1 MAAFAAV
8 LCGLVL
14 SVSAVGKARGKGV
27 YAEFVASVP
36 AFGIPARWARWFA
49 AVTLAAEFAIAA
61 LLLPAAA
68 LIVSGA
74 DAGRWLALGGLVLAT
89 GLFGVLTA
97 AVWRAVA
104 RRTGA
109 VCRCFGPARTVLAY
123 RHVVRNALLLL
134 VAAAGV
140 LAVSGVDGGEP
151 VGLALASAVGAVGA
165 VAVVRFEDLAEL
177 FAGPVRPRIP
187 ASRRRTP

>member
-1 MAAFAAV
+1 MNHVAAFAAV

-14 SVSAVGKARGKGV
+14 AVSSAGKVRGKGV

-36 AFGIPARWARWFA
+36 AFGVPARWARRFA
-49 AVTLAAEFAIAA
+49 AVTLAAEFVIAA
-61 LLLPAAA
+61 LLLPAAG
-68 LIVSGA
+68 LIVAGA
-74 DAGRWLALGGLVLAT
+74 VAGRWLAISGLVLAF

-109 VCRCFGPARTVLAY
+109 VCRCFGPARTALAY

-140 LAVSGVDGGEP
+140 LAVPGTGGGEP
-151 VGLALASAVGAVGA
+151 VGLTLAAALGVVGA

-177 FAGPVRPRIP
+177 FAGAVPEAR
-187 ASRRRTP
+187 

>member
-1 MAAFAAV
+1 MNHVAAFAAV

-14 SVSAVGKARGKGV
+14 CASSVGKVRGKDA

-36 AFGIPARWARWFA
+36 AFGVPARWARSFA
-49 AVTLAAEFAIAA
+49 AVTLAAEVAIAA
-61 LLLPAAA
+61 LLLPAAG
-68 LIVSGA
+68 LIVAGA
-74 DAGRWLALGGLVLAT
+74 AAGRWLALAGLVLAS

-109 VCRCFGPARTVLAY
+109 VCRCFGPARIALAY

-134 VAAAGV
+134 VAAAGA
-140 LAVSGVDGGEP
+140 LAVSGTDGGEP
-151 VGLALASAVGAVGA
+151 VGLALASALGAVGS

-177 FAGPVRPRIP
+177 FAGPVPEVR
-187 ASRRRTP
+187 